1 MNTAEI
7 MSSAGIK
14 KFLFDN
20 DFTNL
25 EPILPAP
32 EEAKEQ
38 DEAAEMELAVKEE
51 EVEVE
56 EEVVIPTFS
65 EEDVNRARE
74 EGTQHGRDEAL
85 KDMEGS
91 LQKKL
96 AETMQV
102 LEQKLDGITNEQ
114 LAQKDGKV
122 RNAAAVAAV
131 IVRKLFPSLNMDKA
145 MDEINHMIE
154 QALKKTSGETKM
166 VFSVASEIKDDVE
179 NKVAEMVALSGRE
192 IDFKVV
198 GSADIKMGDCTIEW
212 SGGGLIRDQDQM
224 WREIDE
230 IVERNLGSLPGDSM
244 VHDGTLDSETNDKIS
259 TETNDKISDETN
271 DGNPL

>member
-7 MSSAGIK
+7 MSGAEIQ

-20 DFTNL
+20 DFSNL
-25 EPILPAP
+25 EPILPTP
-32 EEAKEQ
+32 EEIKEQ
-38 DEAAEMELAVKEE
+38 AEATEIEVGAKE
-51 EVEVE
+51 EVEEIE
-56 EEVVIPTFS
+56 EIVIPTFS

-74 EGTQHGRDEAL
+74 EGILHGRDEAL

-96 AETMQV
+96 AETLQV
-102 LEQKLDGITNEQ
+102 LEQKLNGIANEQ
-114 LAQKDGKV
+114 LAQKEEKV
-122 RNAAAVAAV
+122 RNATSVAAV
-131 IVRKLFPSLNMDKA
+131 IVRKLFPSLNMDNA
-145 MDEINHMIE
+145 TDEISHMID

-166 VFSVASEIKDDVE
+166 VFSVANEIKDDVE
-179 NKVAEMVALSGRE
+179 NKVAEIVALSGRE

-198 GSADIKMGDCTIEW
+198 GNDDIKMGDCTIEW
-212 SGGGLIRDQDQM
+212 SGGGLVRDQDQM

-230 IVERNLGSLPGDSM
+230 IVERNLGSLPGDNM
-244 VHDGTLDSETNDKIS
+244 PHDDTPDSETGDK
-259 TETNDKISDETN
+259 TNDETN

>member
-1 MNTAEI
+1 
-7 MSSAGIK
+7 MSGAKIQ
-14 KFLFDN
+14 KFLFNN
-20 DFTNL
+20 DFNDL
-25 EPILPAP
+25 EPIPPAP
-32 EEAKEQ
+32 EEIKEQ
-38 DEAAEMELAVKEE
+38 DEAVEMEPAVKEE
-51 EVEVE
+51 EVVVE
-56 EEVVIPTFS
+56 EVIIPTFS

-74 EGTQHGRDEAL
+74 EGIQHGRDEAL

-114 LAQKDGKV
+114 LAQKEEKV
-122 RNAAAVAAV
+122 RNAAAVAVV

-166 VFSVASEIKDDVE
+166 VFSVASEIKADVE

-198 GSADIKMGDCTIEW
+198 GSTDIKMGDCTIEW
-212 SGGGLIRDQDQM
+212 SGGGLVRDQDQM

-230 IVERNLGSLPGDSM
+230 IVERNLGGLPGDSM
-244 VHDGTLDSETNDKIS
+244 VHDDTPDSETNDKIS
-259 TETNDKISDETN
+259 DEINDQTNDETN